1 MHESGSG
8 PSRHFVAAQ
17 QFSRFRCRADIT
29 RLAADTTPVA
39 KDPKRPSRRPSASS
53 HGPIGRYAAGRF
65 RVASRKTYRDQ
76 INRLIKLELWSVQT
90 IFEFS

>member
-1 MHESGSG
+1 MPFVAARESVHG

-39 KDPKRPSRRPSASS
+39 NDPKRTYVYLSASLDLLLD
-53 HGPIGRYAAGRF
+53 AA
-65 RVASRKTYRDQ
+65 
-76 INRLIKLELWSVQT
+76 I
-90 IFEFS
+90 